1 MNEEFQTLQRVTDAL
16 RWAMYYAELGHEA
29 MYPGETY
36 AKGGYVAASVKEA
49 RAALAEAEAYLG
61 YVLRDTVEVR
71 EAL

>member
-16 RWAMYYAELGHEA
+16 RWAIYYAELGHEQ

-71 EAL
+71 EA